1 MEGMDLIMKNAFVLY
16 YTKQNRYSYNA
27 LLGALESTGEHEY
40 MDVLFYDPKKGED
53 TIIDECLK
61 SYDNVVLAISFFTTQ
76 VWEVY
81 GFVLHIREKY
91 GNSVILA
98 AGGSHPSGE
107 SKVTLEMGFD
117 YVFVGEGEETINE
130 FFKCLRLGG
139 KFEDIPGIYC
149 RMDNG
154 EISFMPRKDRVVL
167 DDYIPFSEKYR
178 KFGPIEISRGCP
190 FACSFCQTSRI
201 FGVNV
206 RHRSISCIEDLL
218 LIMKKYGLK
227 DFRAIT
233 PNALAYGSADG
244 KVLNLDAVY
253 QLLTMIKKVFSNGKI
268 YFGSFPS
275 EVRPEH
281 VTEESMR
288 LLCQFVSNDNII
300 MGAQTGS
307 QRMLDLLHR
316 GHSVSDVYNAV
327 DICIRHKMTPN
338 VDFMFGLPGE
348 EKEDINKSIQLMKD
362 LIAMGA
368 RIHAH
373 TFMPLPQTPLS
384 YKGHGRI
391 NDAIRKYI
399 RQHVSNGVIY
409 GDWAEQ
415 ARISQKIVK
424 LLRTKEIDLGKGN

>member
-1 MEGMDLIMKNAFVLY
+1 MKGMDFIMKNAFVLY

-27 LLGALESTGEHEY
+27 LLGALESTNEHEY
-40 MDVLFYDPKKGED
+40 IDVFFYDPKKGDD
-53 TIIDECLK
+53 TILDDGLK
-61 SYDNVVLAISFFTTQ
+61 CYENVVLAISFFTTQ

-81 GFVLHIREKY
+81 EFVLRIRQKY
-91 GNSVILA
+91 GKNVILV
-98 AGGSHPSGE
+98 AGGPHPSGE
-107 SKVTLEMGFD
+107 PKATLNMGFD

-130 FFKCLRLGG
+130 FFRCLRFGGNFETILGT
-139 KFEDIPGIYC
+139 YC
-149 RMDNG
+149 KGHDG
-154 EISFMPRKDRVVL
+154 EISFKPRKEKVIL
-167 DDYIPFSEKYR
+167 DNYLPFSEKYR

-190 FACSFCQTSRI
+190 FACNFCQTSRI
-201 FGVNV
+201 FGTNV
-206 RHRSISCIEDLL
+206 RHRSISSIENLL

-233 PNALAYGSADG
+233 PNALAYGSIDG
-244 KVLNLDAVY
+244 KELNLDAVY
-253 QLLTMIKKVFSNGKI
+253 QLLAMIKKVFSTGKI

-281 VTEESMR
+281 VTEDSMK

-307 QRMLDLLHR
+307 QRMLDLMHR

-327 DICIRHKMTPN
+327 DICLKHKMTPN

-348 EKEDINKSIQLMKD
+348 EKEDINESIRLMND
-362 LIAMGA
+362 LISMGA

-373 TFMPLPQTPLS
+373 TFMPLPQTPLA
-384 YKGHGRI
+384 YKGRGKI
-391 NDAIRKYI
+391 NDEIRKYI
-399 RQHVSNGVIY
+399 RKNVSKGVIY

-415 ARISQKIVK
+415 AKISQKIEK
-424 LLRTKEIDLGKGN
+424 LLRTKKIELEE